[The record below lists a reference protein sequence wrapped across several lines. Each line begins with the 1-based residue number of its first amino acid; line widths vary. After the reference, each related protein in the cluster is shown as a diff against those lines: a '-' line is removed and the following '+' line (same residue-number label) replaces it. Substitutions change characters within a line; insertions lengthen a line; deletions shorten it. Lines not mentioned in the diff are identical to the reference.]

1 MHKTELVSTASS
13 FHSISSSQEL
23 SLTEEGCMWDQS
35 WWDEIVGGGEVI
47 VFVLKSRCL
56 KGRIY

>member
-1 MHKTELVSTASS
+1 
-13 FHSISSSQEL
+13 
-23 SLTEEGCMWDQS
+23 MWDQS

-47 VFVLKSRCL
+47 VFVLESRRL